1 VSPALALAASLAA
14 IVTVLSCR
22 FLASAGHRLR
32 SHKNHADTIHRE
44 ELGRFTSA
52 AFVIAL
58 IVIAV
63 LAMLVF
69 LRFRSEVIAAL
80 GVQAQLTALMIA
92 AGVAVR
98 REDRRFSSLVW
109 NRPGRDGRQLWGH
122 RLAFGPAALD
132 ESAGRAMS

>member
-1 VSPALALAASLAA
+1 
-14 IVTVLSCR
+14 
-22 FLASAGHRLR
+22 LR

-69 LRFRSEVIAAL
+69 LRFRSGAVVAL
-80 GVQAQLTALMIA
+80 GVQVQLTALVIA

-98 REDRRFSSLVW
+98 REDRRFSPLVW
-109 NRPGRDGRQLWGH
+109 HRPGRDGWQLRRH
-122 RLAFGPAALD
+122 RPLSVAQP
-132 ESAGRAMS
+132 